1 MITALEPPTQ
11 DEVEEALRDVIDPE
25 LGVNVVDL
33 GLIYELGWN
42 DEKGELVIYMTL
54 TTAECPLQ
62 DDISAQTALALEGL
76 VDAHTINWVW
86 MPAWTPARI
95 TDDGREMMR
104 ALGFN
109 V

>member
-1 MITALEPPTQ
+1 MITSVEPRML
-11 DEVEEALRDVIDPE
+11 DEIEEALKDVIDPE

-33 GLIYELGWN
+33 GLIYEYGWD
-42 DEKGELVIYMTL
+42 DENNRLVIYMTL

-62 DDISAQTALALEGL
+62 DDISAQTSAALEGL
-76 VDAHTINWVW
+76 VEDHEISWVW
-86 MPAWTPARI
+86 VPAWSPALI